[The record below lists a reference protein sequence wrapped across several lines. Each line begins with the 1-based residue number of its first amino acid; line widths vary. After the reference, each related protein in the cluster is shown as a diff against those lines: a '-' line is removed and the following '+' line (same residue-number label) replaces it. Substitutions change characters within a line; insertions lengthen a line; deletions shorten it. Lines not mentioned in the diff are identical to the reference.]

1 MEDKLL
7 LGLLFLDKKFK
18 TPSDVEEL
26 RPHIELVL
34 KLASQREELTEE
46 ERYLLRKLIY
56 KIDRFSEFLDEQY
69 RLWVDKLKIEG
80 RA

>member
-34 KLASQREELTEE
+34 KLASQREEFTEE
-46 ERYLLRKLIY
+46 ERYLLKKLIY
-56 KIDRFSEFLDEQY
+56 KIDRFSEFLDQQY
-69 RLWVDKLKIEG
+69 RMWVDKLKIEG

>member
-1 MEDKLL
+1 MADKLL

-34 KLASQREELTEE
+34 KLASQKESLTEE
-46 ERYLLRKLIY
+46 ESYLLKKLLY
-56 KIDRFSEFLDEQY
+56 KIERFSEVLDEQY
-69 RLWVDKLKIEG
+69 RLWLDKLKLEG